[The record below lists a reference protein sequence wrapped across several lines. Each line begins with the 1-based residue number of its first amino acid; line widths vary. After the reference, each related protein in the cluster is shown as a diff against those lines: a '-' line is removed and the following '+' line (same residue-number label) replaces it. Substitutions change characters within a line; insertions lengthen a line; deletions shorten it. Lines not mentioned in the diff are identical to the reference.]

1 MTLAIAAG
9 VVGQSLD
16 FHCLYYL
23 DSICAKNK
31 IKDFRGLE
39 TVVLV

>member
-16 FHCLYYL
+16 FHGLYYL

-39 TVVLV
+39 TVILV